1 MTAGIINVL
10 LLQEITNVSAKKLL
24 HGLESTNQGFLHV
37 GRIRFYHGV
46 NSTSAV

>member
-1 MTAGIINVL
+1 ML
-10 LLQEITNVSAKKLL
+10 LLLPERTNVSTKKLF

-46 NSTSAV
+46 DPSSAV